1 MTVIVVDGY
10 NLIGQEAGQLSGLSL
25 EREREGLIRRLE
37 QFSAVTGERFLVVF
51 DGALKPDDDTRN
63 AKNSTGKRPV
73 SVAFSKPGESA
84 DAWIVKYFS
93 RRAGKSTVLI
103 TRDRE
108 LARKVRRIGFS
119 VAADLQRL
127 ETRAE
132 PYFSQSVTSLQAGGG
147 LFSSI
152 SPQSREALA
161 QARKK
166 AKNR

>member
-1 MTVIVVDGY
+1 MIVVDGY
-10 NLIGQEAGQLSGLSL
+10 NLIGAEAGQLSGLSL

-37 QFSAVTGERFLVVF
+37 QLSAVTGERFLVVF
-51 DGALKPDDDTRN
+51 DGALKPDDDIRN

-93 RRAGKSTVLI
+93 RRAGKSTVLV

-119 VAADLQRL
+119 VESDLRRP
-127 ETRAE
+127 EVRAE
-132 PYFSQSVTSLQAGGG
+132 PHLSQSVTLSSAGGG
-147 LFSSI
+147 LFSSL

-166 AKNR
+166 AKKQ